1 MAIIGYW
8 DDLAEA
14 QKLVQHDLLLAGVV
28 EEIYKEGELMP
39 KLPVFQ
45 IDSKNIAYYREST
58 LPSGAYYDIGEQLVW
73 QSGVTYSAK
82 ITVELKRAAD
92 QRILDNFM
100 MLTYK
105 TPNDYRSQVLKE
117 LTKGITQWLEDQ
129 IIYGYT
135 TDVAKSI
142 TGICELCD
150 TTDMEINEAGALSL
164 DNLRDLIDRVRPR
177 PNILVVNRTFARK
190 FDRLLQEKGLTTWAS
205 FNYSADELGK
215 RLMTFD
221 GIPILRTDFL
231 SADEDD
237 DALGYGSSAGKTSIY
252 AIRFGQIMEGGLCL
266 AMGGPGGELGR
277 VMQVKRL
284 DNLEDYDAEGIRVVG
299 YFNLALGSTK
309 ALGRIR
315 NITASGDIT
324 A

>member
-1 MAIIGYW
+1 MG
-8 DDLAEA
+8 
-14 QKLVQHDLLLAGVV
+14 KF
-28 EEIYKEGELMP
+28 
-39 KLPVFQ
+39 PVFQ
-45 IDSKNIAYYREST
+45 IDAKNIAYYREST
-58 LPSGAYYDIGEQLVW
+58 LPSGAYYDIGEQLPW
-73 QSGVTYSAK
+73 KAGVTYSSK

-117 LTKGITQWLEDQ
+117 ITKGLVHWLENE

-135 TDVAKSI
+135 TDVAKGI
-142 TGICELCD
+142 TGLCELCD
-150 TTDMEINEAGALSL
+150 TTDMEINEASALSL

-177 PNILVVNRTFARK
+177 PNCLLVNRTFARK

-221 GIPILRTDFL
+221 GVPIIRSDFL
-231 SADEDD
+231 SDDEDD
-237 DALGYGSSAGKTSIY
+237 DALGKGNSGAKTSIY
-252 AIRFGQIMEGGLCL
+252 AIRFGQIMEGGVCL

-277 VMQVKRL
+277 VFQIKRL